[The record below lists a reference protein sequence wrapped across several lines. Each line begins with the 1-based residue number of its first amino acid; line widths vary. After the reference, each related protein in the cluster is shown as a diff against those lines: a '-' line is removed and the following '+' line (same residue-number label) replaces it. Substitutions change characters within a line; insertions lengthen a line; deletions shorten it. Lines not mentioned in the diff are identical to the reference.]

1 MAVQP
6 LARDAPVGSLSPEI
20 GIYNISLTCFI
31 TRINQ
36 RSAAGMRLTTF
47 TDFGLRALMRLAGDP
62 DRLFT
67 TDEIATEFAI
77 SRNHLV
83 KVIQEL
89 ASAGFVVTQRGAGGG
104 FRLALPAEKI
114 RIGEVVR
121 SLESRQALVEC
132 FRVDGGACVLTPKC
146 RLKGRFAKAREAFLR
161 ELDGTT
167 LAQCAYPGNPR
178 KGASKRTAAA

>member
-1 MAVQP
+1 MA
-6 LARDAPVGSLSPEI
+6 A
-20 GIYNISLTCFI
+20 
-31 TRINQ
+31 
-36 RSAAGMRLTTF
+36 MRLTTF

-67 TDEIATEFAI
+67 TDEIASEFAI

-89 ASAGFVVTQRGAGGG
+89 ASAGFFVTQRGAGGG

-132 FRVDGGACVLTPKC
+132 FRADGGACVLTPRC
-146 RLKGRFAKAREAFLR
+146 RLKNRLAKAGEAFLR
-161 ELDGTT
+161 ELDATT
-167 LAQCAYPGNPR
+167 LAECVYPGNAQ
-178 KGASKRTAAA
+178 KSASKRTAA